1 MDARPPPADT
11 DNPGADGIQV
21 LRVWIL
27 GILLLGLL
35 GTVVELVLLGHY
47 EEPLQFV
54 PLVLIAAA
62 LPALAWEFSRRDRAS
77 RRAVQVLMM
86 LFVVAGFIGFAAHF
100 HGSAEY
106 QLELNPDMSNRELL
120 EKILRAKAPPLL
132 APGMMLQ
139 LGLLGLAY
147 VFSDSRFLRSGSK

>member
-1 MDARPPPADT
+1 MDARPPAADT
-11 DNPGADGIQV
+11 DGAGARIAV

-35 GTVVELVLLGHY
+35 GTVTELVLLEHY

-54 PLVLIAAA
+54 PLVLIVAA
-62 LPALAWEFSRRDRAS
+62 LPTLWWEFSRRDLAS
-77 RRAVQVLMM
+77 RRAVQILMA
-86 LFVVAGFIGFAAHF
+86 LFVLAGFLGFAAHF

-106 QLELNPDMSNRELL
+106 QLELNPDMSNWELL

-147 VFSDSRFLRSGSK
+147 VFSDSRFRRSGSK

>member
-1 MDARPPPADT
+1 MDARPQQPAP
-11 DNPGADGIQV
+11 DNTGVARIAA

-35 GTVVELVLLGHY
+35 GTVTELVLLAHY

-54 PLVLIAAA
+54 PLVLIVAA
-62 LPALAWEFSRRDRAS
+62 LPTLWWEFSRRDLAS
-77 RRAVQVLMM
+77 RRALQILMA
-86 LFVVAGFIGFAAHF
+86 LFVLAGFVGFGAHF
-100 HGSAEY
+100 HGAAEY
-106 QLELNPDMSNRELL
+106 QLELNPDMSNWELL

-147 VFSDSRFLRSGSK
+147 VFSDSRFRRSGSK

>member
-1 MDARPPPADT
+1 MDARPPAET
-11 DNPGADGIQV
+11 ENVGAAPIAV

-35 GTVVELVLLGHY
+35 GTVTELVLLEHY
-47 EEPLQFV
+47 GEPLQFV

-62 LPALAWEFSRRDRAS
+62 LPTLWWEFSRRDLAS
-77 RRAVQVLMM
+77 RRAMQVLMA
-86 LFVVAGFIGFAAHF
+86 LFVLAGFLGFAAHF
-100 HGSAEY
+100 NGSAEY
-106 QLELNPDMSNRELL
+106 QLELNPDMSNWELL

-147 VFSDSRFLRSGSK
+147 VFSDSRFRRSESK